1 VREPD
6 VLPTGSGASWNWWG
20 LKGLAGRRRGTAM
33 LVVTVLCLAV
43 AVGLWSEPTA
53 ISRTLV
59 QPRAL
64 LALLV
69 ADIGLLVFRVVTVLD
84 AYLLRARGGN

>member
-1 VREPD
+1 VP
-6 VLPTGSGASWNWWG
+6 G
-20 LKGLAGRRRGTAM
+20 GRGR
-33 LVVTVLCLAV
+33 
-43 AVGLWSEPTA
+43 LWSEPTA